1 MKTNIHLTA
10 VIASAMFAGPGLC
23 AEEPSP
29 EIAGLQQAAADFVTA
44 YNNKDAAALAALF
57 TESGEVTD
65 LNAEDVVSG
74 RADIE
79 EHYQEIL
86 SSADAP
92 SLAVEVASVR
102 LVAPNV
108 AVEDGT
114 VHFTPPGEDEPA
126 RSMTYTAVL
135 SKSGSGAWQ
144 IASTRGLGDA
154 TASEGHLADL
164 ADLLKG
170 DWTGQ
175 RDGLRI
181 DLAFGWDDTG
191 KFISGELLATSADAK
206 PLATTARF
214 GWDGAK
220 KTITCWTFDG
230 GGGFA
235 SATWTPDDDDGWT
248 VRTEGTTADG
258 EAMSANQHL
267 VFENKDT
274 FIWTAT
280 DRLIDGEK
288 QPDTELRV
296 VRRAPE
302 PAADDE

>member
-1 MKTNIHLTA
+1 MKLTLRLSVSIALAVVTHLG
-10 VIASAMFAGPGLC
+10 IC
-23 AEEPSP
+23 AEELSP
-29 EIAGLQQAAADFVTA
+29 EIAGLQQAATEFVTA

-57 TESGEVTD
+57 TENGELTD
-65 LNAEDVVSG
+65 LYAEQVIAG

-79 EHYQEIL
+79 SHYKEIMA
-86 SSADAP
+86 SADAP
-92 SLAVEVASVR
+92 LAAVEVGSVR
-102 LVAPNV
+102 LVAPNL

-114 VHFTPPGEDEPA
+114 LHFTPPDKDAPA
-126 RSMTYTAVL
+126 RSITYTAVL
-135 SKSGSGAWQ
+135 LKSSAGPWQ
-144 IASTRGLGDA
+144 IASTRNLGDA
-154 TASEGHLADL
+154 TGPEGHLGDL
-164 ADLLKG
+164 ATRLKG

-175 RDGLRI
+175 RDGMRM
-181 DLAFGWDDTG
+181 DLAFGWDDSG

-206 PLATTARF
+206 PLATNARF

-220 KTITCWTFDG
+220 KSITCWTFDS

-235 SATWTPDDDDGWT
+235 NATWTPDGDDGWT

-258 EAMSANQHL
+258 EVMNANQQL
-267 VFENKDT
+267 VFESQDT

-280 DRLIDGEK
+280 ERLIDGEK

-302 PAADDE
+302 PADDE